1 MMSKKV
7 EVMTFDEVLANHLQ
21 NHPVPISTTMVNA
34 CKVAIDCINRGE
46 RDALVDLPSNARFHN
61 IVTKKVEH
69 SIPAF
74 KIAIIYHL
82 DEFLNERV
90 KEDWEKFLVT

>member
-7 EVMTFDEVLANHLQ
+7 VVMTFDEVLANHLQ
-21 NHPVPISTTMVNA
+21 NHTLPISITMVDA

-46 RDALVDLPSNARFHN
+46 RDAIVDLPSNARFHN
-61 IVTKKVEH
+61 IVTKKIEH

-74 KIAIIYHL
+74 KIAIICHL
-82 DEFLNERV
+82 DEFIDERV
-90 KEDWEKFLVT
+90 KEDWEKFLVS